1 MVRYVA
7 EERVKRKKTGQR
19 KTQYKMQ
26 PLMWNRVLDARLIV
40 AGVVGL
46 GLATGTI
53 GNAPMAKAQSSRVYA
68 TDLTDVVAATNGGR
82 VVDSSSTFNDDKSYG
97 ATNLIGGKVYNP
109 NDKSSPN
116 GWVSNKYDSVNME
129 SVTFGFADNA
139 LKNIGKIVLNPSTAV
154 TPERWAKDIEVQVS
168 TDTAQGPY
176 RAVAQITLERQAKR
190 QEFLIL
196 PAPARFVKLVFRSN
210 WGSDRAVALGSVEM
224 YESIPSTDPVGQ
236 LITRLE
242 GAVNDLK
249 KFRDAQNEI
258 SNATSSGTTP
268 VSTKGPQ
275 LLTPLKLVS
284 SASIADYKESGD
296 TSNRTIFTGNNAP
309 IDPSLLQLVAGES
322 STGTEVAPTAAPTNG
337 RATNI
342 ALASNGGKIVD
353 VSSTFNN
360 DPQYSANN
368 LIDGQNFS
376 LGDGKGSFGW
386 ASEGFASGQQYV
398 TIGFR
403 EDRTHVI
410 NKFVL
415 NPVSSQ
421 NSLRWA
427 SRIEVQVTSGSPT
440 TGPFRTV
447 GTLTLRQ
454 EATNQDFT
462 IPPVE
467 AKYVR
472 FVFVANGP
480 GNPLPQGDPNVSSDR
495 AVSLGEIEIYEP
507 AASSGELDSLIGRF
521 NQVLIDLKRMRSQQ
535 QIGASAASTGAD
547 TSSPAD
553 TTTPSTTGSAATDAG
568 TSSTGASSA
577 DATMGTTNPTT
588 P

>member
-1 MVRYVA
+1 MKQQTLL
-7 EERVKRKKTGQR
+7 KRKQH
-19 KTQYKMQ
+19 
-26 PLMWNRVLDARLIV
+26 PIWNRVLDMRVIV

-46 GLATGTI
+46 GLATNFATS
-53 GNAPMAKAQSSRVYA
+53 PVRAQTSRVYP
-68 TDLTDVVAATNGGR
+68 TDLTDVVSASNGGR
-82 VVDSSSTFNDDKSYG
+82 IVDSSSTFNDDKSYS
-97 ATNLIGGKVYNP
+97 ASNLISGKVYNP
-109 NDKSSPN
+109 NDKTSPN
-116 GWVSNKYDSVNME
+116 GWVSNKYDPVNME

-139 LKNIGKIVLNPSTAV
+139 LKSIGKIVLNPSAAV

-176 RAVAQITLERQAKR
+176 RAVAQITVKRSPER

-196 PAPARFVKLVFRSN
+196 PASARFVKLVVRSN

-224 YESIPSTDPVGQ
+224 YESISSVDPVGQ

-249 KFRDAQNEI
+249 KFRDAQAQI
-258 SNATSSGTTP
+258 SNATTSGATTISTTKPLISTTQISAQTQSKSSIIGNAA
-268 VSTKGPQ
+268 
-275 LLTPLKLVS
+275 LL
-284 SASIADYKESGD
+284 
-296 TSNRTIFTGNNAP
+296 
-309 IDPSLLQLVAGES
+309 DPALLQLVAGES
-322 STGTEVAPTAAPTNG
+322 STGNAATPTATTPTNG

-342 ALASNGGKIVD
+342 AAAANGGKIVD
-353 VSSTFNN
+353 VSSTFND

-376 LGDGKGSFGW
+376 LSDGKGSFGW
-386 ASEGFASGQQYV
+386 ASEGFASGQQSV
-398 TIGFR
+398 TFGFR
-403 EDRTHVI
+403 DDRTHVI
-410 NKFVL
+410 NKFVV

-447 GTLTLRQ
+447 STLTLRQ

-462 IPPVE
+462 IAPVE

-495 AVSLGEIEIYEP
+495 AVSLGEVEIYEP

-521 NQVLIDLKRMRSQQ
+521 NQVLIDLKRLRSQQ
-535 QIGASAASTGAD
+535 QSDAATTAVAADTAASDNTTATAD
-547 TSSPAD
+547 
-553 TTTPSTTGSAATDAG
+553 ATA
-568 TSSTGASSA
+568 SA
-577 DATMGTTNPTT
+577 DATANPAT